1 MENVKSLDMKLP
13 MVSVMIPT
21 YNQQR
26 YIVRAIKSAL
36 AQNYP
41 NLEIVISDDQSSDA
55 TAEVVDQFLLEI
67 NDPRVKYFRHE
78 RNQGILR
85 NYRMTLY
92 DRVTGDWVIN
102 LDGDDFFVDPDF
114 IVEAVQR
121 ALSDDRI
128 ILVFGNYAEYYE
140 ATESFIKIFNRD
152 FPPVMEWQE
161 FFMEFSKDHVRWNH
175 NSILYRRRDA
185 VKIGFYWD
193 EKIPR
198 NDWESFLRLVINHRV
213 GYVENIAAAWSLHDS
228 NETKRLDQA
237 KYLNNYLLI
246 DGIAQLCLDKGID
259 HAWVRKWKDNM
270 YFLKTKG
277 ACIAYVRNRD
287 YSGALQFL
295 YRTGKFTIR
304 LPFKVI
310 LNPGFVSRVLLSVS
324 PSLYNSVKNSFLSLK
339 GSGNRNTN

>member
-1 MENVKSLDMKLP
+1 MGNEKGFSKELP
-13 MVSVMIPT
+13 KVSVMIPT
-21 YNQQR
+21 YNQQS
-26 YIVRAIKSAL
+26 YIIRAIKSAL
-36 AQNYP
+36 AQNYQ
-41 NLEIVISDDQSSDA
+41 NLEIVVSDDRSPDA
-55 TAEVVDQFLLEI
+55 TAEYVKQFLLEI
-67 NDPRVKYFRHE
+67 SDTRVKYFRNE
-78 RNQGILR
+78 QNQGILR
-85 NYRMTLY
+85 NYRKTLY
-92 DRVTGDWVIN
+92 ECVTGDWVIN
-102 LDGDDFFVDPDF
+102 LDGDDFFIDPNF
-114 IVEAVQR
+114 IADAVKLT
-121 ALSDDRI
+121 LSDDTI

-140 ATESFIKIFNRD
+140 VSETFITILNRD
-152 FPPVMEWQE
+152 FPSIIEWKE
-161 FFMEFSKDHVRWNH
+161 FFMRFSLDHVRWNH
-175 NSILYRRRDA
+175 NSILYKRAEA
-185 VKIGFYWD
+185 VNMGFYWD

-213 GYVENIAAAWSLHDS
+213 GYIENIAAAWSQHDS
-228 NETKRLDQA
+228 NETKRLYQS

-295 YRTGKFTIR
+295 YLTGKFTIR

-324 PSLYNSVKNSFLSLK
+324 PSLYTSVKNSFLSLK